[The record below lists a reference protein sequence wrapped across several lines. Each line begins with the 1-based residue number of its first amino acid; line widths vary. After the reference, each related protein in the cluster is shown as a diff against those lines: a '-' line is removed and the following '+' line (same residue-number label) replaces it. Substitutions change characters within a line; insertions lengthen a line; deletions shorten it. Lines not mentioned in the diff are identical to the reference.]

1 MSPRFLVDGTKKPN
15 QHNLTLITA
24 GTSEN
29 HSSSKLYQIPE
40 TVLTINFFFSLKK
53 KMQFKFFYLFIFKV
67 FACFFQFLHKKKRQT
82 LIRGVKGPKKS
93 FNTFLIKSHYA
104 VLSLFTPTGLTNLLM
119 FTYLLNQNYFNFV
132 KLFQLK
138 KQVLPL
144 YI

>member
-1 MSPRFLVDGTKKPN
+1 MVLKAKTNRY
-15 QHNLTLITA
+15 LILPT
-24 GTSEN
+24 TSTPEN
-29 HSSSKLYQIPE
+29 KNKTYAYQVPE

-67 FACFFQFLHKKKRQT
+67 FACFFRFLYKKKRQT

-93 FNTFLIKSHYA
+93 FNTFIIKSHYA
-104 VLSLFTPTGLTNLLM
+104 VLSLFTTTGLTNLLM

-132 KLFQLK
+132 KLLQLK

-144 YI
+144 YL

>member
-1 MSPRFLVDGTKKPN
+1 MILKAKTNRY
-15 QHNLTLITA
+15 LILST
-24 GTSEN
+24 TSTPEN
-29 HSSSKLYQIPE
+29 KNKTYAYRVPE

-53 KMQFKFFYLFIFKV
+53 KMQFKFFYLFIFKL

-93 FNTFLIKSHYA
+93 FNTFIIKSHYA
-104 VLSLFTPTGLTNLLM
+104 VLSLFTATGLTNLLM

-138 KQVLPL
+138 KQVLSL
-144 YI
+144 YL